1 MGPAVRSVASA
12 LGSCGWSR
20 RRHPRAGIGVDG
32 AAGSC
37 GRSSPSAQRVLGASG
52 AAAWHSCPALC
63 GATAATCFPAVAG
76 CAGCFHT
83 AVGTANASGNTLLCK
98 YCRLLRAYP
107 WENFPA
113 EEHRAHGNPLAFIE
127 HLLRA
132 KHGSKEPRPKG
143 KRARDSSCPHQT
155 LIFNVA
161 LNFLRRRHIAFRKDP
176 H

>member
-1 MGPAVRSVASA
+1 MEPPQTSA
-12 LGSCGWSR
+12 CGHR
-20 RRHPRAGIGVDG
+20 
-32 AAGSC
+32 C
-37 GRSSPSAQRVLGASG
+37 GRSRWLLRAQLAFRPACLRGVRGRRLAQLPSALRCDGRDLFPGRCWLCG
-52 AAAWHSCPALC
+52 MFPHSCQ
-63 GATAATCFPAVAG
+63 
-76 CAGCFHT
+76 
-83 AVGTANASGNTLLCK
+83 TANASGNTLLCK

-161 LNFLRRRHIAFRKDP
+161 LNFLRRRHIAFWKDL